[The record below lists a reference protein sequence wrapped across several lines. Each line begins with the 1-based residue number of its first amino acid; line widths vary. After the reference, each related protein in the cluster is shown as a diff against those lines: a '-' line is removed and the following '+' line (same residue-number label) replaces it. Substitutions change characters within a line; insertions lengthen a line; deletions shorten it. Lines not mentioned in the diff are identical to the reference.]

1 MADRLGVAPESADAA
16 EDDRARRT
24 RAREK
29 ARAQS
34 SGALREEAR
43 RDPPNP
49 ARLTCG
55 ERIGPYTGK
64 TRAGVASFRAVGH
77 DMATAPFD
85 AKEEHQAI
93 GNVLS
98 GGAETEGCVHCRSPR
113 ASAAAAPRP
122 APAPRAQNAKNEAF
136 GRVVPA
142 FSRANAGW
150 RIGPECAPPRRGQ
163 PRGASSTR
171 VQHPAA
177 RAGGPVPA
185 RDNPAHPSA
194 RAGSVDNPPGSFTQ
208 TLASAARFSI
218 SPGSRR
224 VRRVRHF
231 FRLFFRRLFFC
242 FSAGVARSKS
252 DVSRD

>member
-1 MADRLGVAPESADAA
+1 
-16 EDDRARRT
+16 
-24 RAREK
+24 
-29 ARAQS
+29 
-34 SGALREEAR
+34 
-43 RDPPNP
+43 
-49 ARLTCG
+49 
-55 ERIGPYTGK
+55 
-64 TRAGVASFRAVGH
+64 
-77 DMATAPFD
+77 MATAPFD

-150 RIGPECAPPRRGQ
+150 RIGPERAPPRRGQ

-171 VQHPAA
+171 AQHPTA

-185 RDNPAHPSA
+185 RDSVSPSVNLQRALGRSATHPA
-194 RAGSVDNPPGSFTQ
+194 R
-208 TLASAARFSI
+208 
-218 SPGSRR
+218 SRR
-224 VRRVRHF
+224 HLRPRRAF
-231 FRLFFRRLFFC
+231 FHLAGQPACSTCSTFLSAFFSPDGFFFLFFC
-242 FSAGVARSKS
+242 RFARSKS